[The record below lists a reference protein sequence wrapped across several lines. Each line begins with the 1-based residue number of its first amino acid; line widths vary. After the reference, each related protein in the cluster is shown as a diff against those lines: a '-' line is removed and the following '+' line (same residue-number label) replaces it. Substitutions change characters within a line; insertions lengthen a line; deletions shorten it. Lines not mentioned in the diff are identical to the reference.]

1 VRKYPLSLLTSIL
14 TSQWRRVGYLDREPE
29 VICRC
34 PRAALLR
41 ATDPLLLCGYVRG
54 LVPRGLFYFG
64 DPVHGGRN
72 THRLPTIRGRAV
84 TLRRQC
90 RQALPSCRR
99 ACLHLS
105 LRLATAFCPQATT
118 LPLSSSLNPKPRAEA
133 TMLPRNDLMF
143 ATLI

>member
-1 VRKYPLSLLTSIL
+1 MRKYRLSLLTSIL
-14 TSQWRRVGYLDREPE
+14 TSQWRREEHLHREPE

-41 ATDPLLLCGYVRG
+41 ATDPLLLCRYVRG

-64 DPVHGGRN
+64 DPLRSGRN
-72 THRLPTIRGRAV
+72 TQRLPTIRSPAV

-90 RQALPSCRR
+90 RQA
-99 ACLHLS
+99 LHLS
-105 LRLATAFCPQATT
+105 LRLATAFCPQAKT
-118 LPLSSSLNPKPRAEA
+118 LPLSSSLNSKPRAEA

-143 ATLI
+143 PTLI